1 VARVLDCSMLTSS
14 RRSRLL
20 ASTLLH
26 TDMQIK
32 NCPVLAGQ
40 RTTAS
45 APNPH
50 GHHPQG
56 LPYQRQNPNNDS
68 SASASSGTPERR
80 VTSTFYFEPFL
91 PVFVL
96 RFVITNHIVILLS
109 QSKFTLYPQ
118 SGPIY

>member
-1 VARVLDCSMLTSS
+1 
-14 RRSRLL
+14 
-20 ASTLLH
+20 
-26 TDMQIK
+26 MQIK
-32 NCPVLAGQ
+32 NCLVLAGQ

-56 LPYQRQNPNNDS
+56 LPYQRQNPNHDS

-96 RFVITNHIVILLS
+96 RFVITNHIVTNHIVILLS
-109 QSKFTLYPQ
+109 QRKSTLYPQ